1 MFRDLIV
8 VIITLSI
15 SLGSA
20 ATARS
25 IDSARIAAIVNNSA
39 ITVHDVDSRMALV
52 FMSARIR
59 NTPETRRSFLSQV
72 LNQLI
77 VEALQMQEAE
87 RMRLAVS
94 DREVAEALAQIE
106 KQNRMPSG
114 RLFRILE
121 ARKVNPLTLVN
132 QVKASIVWSKVI
144 QRSIASRAQ
153 VSDADIDEAI
163 ARFRANKN
171 RLAYRILEIY
181 ISSGSDGGTG
191 ALRTAQRLIAQ
202 IRRGADFSALARQF
216 SQSSTAGKGGD
227 MGIVF
232 EGQLAPELERAIKRV
247 RPGQIIGP
255 VRTSTGYY
263 LLALE
268 SRRAYGVGKPPTRKQ
283 VADSIFQRKVR
294 IRARQHLRDLRRNAF
309 VEIRI

>member
-1 MFRDLIV
+1 MFRDLII
-8 VIITLSI
+8 VIMTLGI
-15 SLGSA
+15 SLGGGTA
-20 ATARS
+20 ARS
-25 IDSARIAAIVNNSA
+25 IDSARIAAVVNDRA

-52 FMSARIR
+52 FMSARIG
-59 NTPETRRSFLSQV
+59 NTPETRRNFLSQV

-77 VEALQMQEAE
+77 VEAIQTQEAE
-87 RMRLAVS
+87 RMRLTVS
-94 DREVAEALAQIE
+94 DREIAEALAQIE

-114 RLFRILE
+114 RLLRILE

-144 QRSIASRAQ
+144 QRIIASQAE
-153 VSDADIDEAI
+153 VSDAEIDEAI
-163 ARFRANKN
+163 VRFRANKN
-171 RLAYRILEIY
+171 RLVYRILEIY
-181 ISSGSDGGTG
+181 IPSGSDGGTA

-216 SQSSTAGKGGD
+216 SQSSTAGQGGD

-232 EGQLAPELERAIKRV
+232 EGQLAPELETAIKRV

-255 VRTSTGYY
+255 VSTSTGYY
-263 LLALE
+263 LLALA
-268 SRRAYGVGKPPTRKQ
+268 SRRAYGAGEPPTREQ
-283 VADSIFQRKVR
+283 VAESIFQRKVR

-309 VEIRI
+309 VDIRI